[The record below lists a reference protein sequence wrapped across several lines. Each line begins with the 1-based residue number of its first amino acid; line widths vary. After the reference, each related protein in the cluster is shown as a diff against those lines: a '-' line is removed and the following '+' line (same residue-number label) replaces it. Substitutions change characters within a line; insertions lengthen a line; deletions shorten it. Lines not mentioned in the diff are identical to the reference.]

1 MCTGSL
7 RALGLSHGA
16 SHVEIKAAFRA
27 LAKEWHPD
35 RHHGIAKK
43 NAEERFKQI
52 QSAYQSLSTNYDPR
66 MPPMNGPPTDGMG
79 FPGRRYGTPSYNR
92 RADEWGPNPAAKNP
106 FKSYMDFSHPE
117 VANARQRVQQGKK
130 QRTLICAG
138 VFGVGML
145 LVVLSANRDH
155 RKRKSG
161 DLIDAYYNQATR
173 RWEPAT
179 AAMMKDPLLS
189 TLVHLKKPEMVF
201 QPTAASRRRPQRVQ
215 SRTAD
220 GSTAQEAYRARQ
232 QGTRT

>member
-161 DLIDAYYNQATR
+161 DLIDAYYNQARPSMLACRALRSHTHR
-173 RWEPAT
+173 CAPHALT
-179 AAMMKDPLLS
+179 HYALAPLHTLALARAHALVLS
-189 TLVHLKKPEMVF
+189 CTLYAHTHTCSNRHDSVL
-201 QPTAASRRRPQRVQ
+201 
-215 SRTAD
+215 
-220 GSTAQEAYRARQ
+220 
-232 QGTRT
+232 